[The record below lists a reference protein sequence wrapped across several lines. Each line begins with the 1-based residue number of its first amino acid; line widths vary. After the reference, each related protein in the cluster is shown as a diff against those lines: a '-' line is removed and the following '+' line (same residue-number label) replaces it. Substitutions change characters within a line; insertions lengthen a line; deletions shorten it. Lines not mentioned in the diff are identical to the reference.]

1 MPLTLLT
8 GGARSGKS
16 TIAVEAAKATG
27 HPVTFVATAEPLDDD
42 MAERIR
48 HHRHSRP
55 QGWTLIEEP
64 LDLAAALDRTRSHDT
79 VVVDCLTLWVS
90 NLVGSGVPAI
100 DVEAAASHAAA
111 IAAARA
117 GATLIVT
124 NEVGSGI
131 VPVDAEV
138 RRWRDLLG
146 RVNSVFSASASD
158 AYLVAAGRVL
168 ALSLARDLLA

>member
-16 TIAVEAAKATG
+16 SIAVEAAGATG
-27 HPVTFVATAEPLDDD
+27 RPVTFVATAAPLDDD

-48 HHRHSRP
+48 QHRESRP
-55 QGWTLIEEP
+55 KGWELVEEP
-64 LDLAAALDRTRSHDT
+64 LDLLAALERAPGHDT

-90 NLVGSGVPAI
+90 NLVGSGASAG
-100 DVEAAASHAAA
+100 DVEAAARRAAQT
-111 IAAARA
+111 AAARA
-117 GATLIVT
+117 GTTFIVT

-131 VPVDAEV
+131 VPADPDV

-146 RVNSVFSASASD
+146 RVNTVFSLSASG
-158 AYLVAAGRVL
+158 AYLVVAGRLL
-168 ALSLARDLLA
+168 ALCPARDLLP